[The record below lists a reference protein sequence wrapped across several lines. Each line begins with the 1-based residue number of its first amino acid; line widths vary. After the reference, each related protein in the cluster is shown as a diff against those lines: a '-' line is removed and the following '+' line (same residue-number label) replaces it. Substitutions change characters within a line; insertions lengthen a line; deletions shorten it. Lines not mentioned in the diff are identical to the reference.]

1 MRKSLLQLC
10 IIFYILPLQ
19 SQTYDYVAIG
29 FDDITPAWRHLTI
42 DSTIIGYTDTAG
54 FKAKNEEQRIGRDHW
69 HYTSQLIYP

>member
-1 MRKSLLQLC
+1 MIMWPLVSMT
-10 IIFYILPLQ
+10 LPQ
-19 SQTYDYVAIG
+19 
-29 FDDITPAWRHLTI
+29 RHLTI